1 MSNAKGLRLVKLQL
15 SQLHGGHSPSRTC
28 LNCGQST
35 THLLHSMNC
44 PFIDHVI
51 AHKFMEIQGV
61 LQDHNLPYSVE
72 EVIQFPH
79 YIIDSILFQQVALL
93 LDQLFVLILEEIK
106 SRWIIRRRES
116 FRTMKNQTA
125 LEFGLRD
132 IIK

>member
-1 MSNAKGLRLVKLQL
+1 MDMSNAKGLRLVKLQL

-44 PFIDHVI
+44 PFMDHVI
-51 AHKFMEIQGV
+51 AEKFMEIQGV
-61 LQDHNLPYSVE
+61 LQDHKLPYSVE

-93 LDQLFVLILEEIK
+93 LDQLFVLIIEEIK
-106 SRWIIRRRES
+106 SHGGS
-116 FRTMKNQTA
+116 SGDANP
-125 LEFGLRD
+125 LEQ
-132 IIK
+132 